1 MKVAILGWGSLIW
14 NPQNLRLV
22 VNENNQIWFKGG
34 VQLPIEFARISSD
47 GRLTLVIK
55 DKADNV
61 TTLFAISSFENLDEA
76 ILDLAIREGC
86 SKNKIGYCVKQ
97 RKEICPPKF
106 KYELNVLNWLDAKD
120 DIDAVLWT
128 NLSPNFKEKIG
139 LELDTANAI
148 NYLRHLPLDAQVK
161 AEEYLRKAPAI
172 IDTPIRRAIIEQL
185 KWKNI
190 L

>member
-1 MKVAILGWGSLIW
+1 M
-14 NPQNLRLV
+14 
-22 VNENNQIWFKGG
+22 
-34 VQLPIEFARISSD
+34 PIEFARISSD

-55 DKADNV
+55 DKVNNV
-61 TTLFAISSFENLDEA
+61 TTLFAVASFENLDEA

-86 SKNKIGYCVKQ
+86 GKNKIGYCVKQ
-97 RKEICPPKF
+97 GKEFCPPKF
-106 KYELNVLNWLDAKD
+106 KYEMNVLNWLDVKD

-128 NLSPNFKEKIG
+128 NLSPNFEDKIG
-139 LELDTANAI
+139 LKLNAPNVI
-148 NYLRHLPLDAQVK
+148 NYLRHLPLETQVK
-161 AEEYLRKAPAI
+161 AEEYIRKAPAI